1 MWAQN
6 GNSGRD
12 SKGKANA
19 KTQAQHE
26 TEGGEGEEG
35 EETGEG
41 EKEKGQCIQ
50 KEVNE
55 KQNGKR

>member
-12 SKGKANA
+12 SKGKANT

-41 EKEKGQCIQ
+41 GERKGAMYL
-50 KEVNE
+50 ERSE
-55 KQNGKR
+55 